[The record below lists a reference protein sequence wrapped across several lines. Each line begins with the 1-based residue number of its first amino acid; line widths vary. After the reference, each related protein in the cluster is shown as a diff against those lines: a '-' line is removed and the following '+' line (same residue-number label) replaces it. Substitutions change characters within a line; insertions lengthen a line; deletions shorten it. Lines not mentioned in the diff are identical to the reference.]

1 MERVIEKV
9 NFFVPKQ
16 PTAKRVAAYA
26 RVSAENDAMHHSLA
40 AQVCYYS
47 DFIEKHPAWIFAGVY
62 ADEAKT
68 GTKDNRVAFQQLL
81 TACRSGKVDM
91 IITKSVS
98 RFARNTITLLET
110 VRELKT
116 LGIDIFFEEQNIH
129 TLSDSGE
136 LMLTILASFAQEE
149 SRSVSENQLWR
160 VRRKFEEGKPWNTTM
175 LGYRY
180 RGGELIVCDQEA
192 AIVRRIFR
200 EYLAGKGGNA
210 IAAGLNADGIPT
222 RNGNRWIRPSIMRV
236 LRNYAYTGNLLL
248 QKTYRENYIT
258 KKRMVNEG
266 QLPKYH
272 AEGTHEAIIDLA
284 TFNAVQRELERRAET
299 LTPKPPEKLVY
310 PFSRRIVCGCC
321 GKHYRRK
328 VTPTGPIWICTT
340 YNTLGKAACPS
351 KAIPETIL
359 MELTAGIDFNEIIA
373 EHGNMVR
380 VRSGDGE
387 TVLYWQ
393 DRSRSE
399 SWTEEMKSQARQK
412 RNRGREQKC
421 QEQSR

>member
-1 MERVIEKV
+1 MEKTIV
-9 NFFVPKQ
+9 NIAPAAAET
-16 PTAKRVAAYA
+16 PRTKRVAAYA
-26 RVSAENDAMHHSLA
+26 RVSCGKDTMLHSLA
-40 AQVCYYS
+40 AQIDYYR
-47 DFIEKHPAWIFAGVY
+47 DYIIRNPEWRFAGVY

-68 GTKDNRVAFQQLL
+68 GTKDSREAFQQLL
-81 TACRSGKVDM
+81 GACRSDKVDM
-91 IITKSVS
+91 VITKSVS

-116 LGIDIFFEEQNIH
+116 LGVDIFFEEQNIH
-129 TLSDSGE
+129 TLSGSGE

-180 RGGELIVCDQEA
+180 RGGELIVCEQEA

-272 AEGTHEAIIDLA
+272 AEGTHEAIIDLT

-299 LTPKPPEKLVY
+299 LTPKPPEKLLY
-310 PFSRRIVCGCC
+310 PFTKKVVCGCC

-359 MELTAGIDFNEIIA
+359 MELTEGMDFNEIIA
-373 EHGNMVR
+373 ENGNMVR
-380 VRSGDGE
+380 VRSGNGE

-399 SWTEEMKSQARQK
+399 SWTEEMKSKARQK

-421 QEQSR
+421 QKQSR